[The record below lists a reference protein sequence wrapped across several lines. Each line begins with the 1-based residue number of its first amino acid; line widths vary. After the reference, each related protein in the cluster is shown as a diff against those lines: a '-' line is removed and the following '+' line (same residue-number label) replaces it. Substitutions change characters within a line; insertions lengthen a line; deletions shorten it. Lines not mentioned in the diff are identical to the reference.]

1 MEHILLAPP
10 VKKPV
15 DTEVEEMRAR
25 IRRRQIR
32 YA

>member
-1 MEHILLAPP
+1 MEGILLAPL

-25 IRRRQIR
+25 VRRRQVR